1 MAARTPL
8 HPISSHPIPQHPTP
22 NPPAPARPA
31 PTSIHHPRQEPHTRR
46 LVATVLL
53 VLLTLT
59 GLAYA
64 GTFAFSHV
72 FESRRVAAQ
81 MGPKAR
87 LAPLPALDI
96 ALGGA
101 RAIDMQVSLVL
112 APKVKA
118 DAVLR
123 YQDRIADRL
132 FESVG
137 RVEPERLTA
146 PGSAQ
151 LLKDAV
157 KDAVRREAGAGLIR
171 DVYIE
176 RMVVR

>member
-1 MAARTPL
+1 MVAHAQPHPLSHRPAAPSLAAR
-8 HPISSHPIPQHPTP
+8 
-22 NPPAPARPA
+22 PPAKPQ
-31 PTSIHHPRQEPHTRR
+31 PTSVHHPRQEPHTRR
-46 LVATVLL
+46 LVLTLL
-53 VLLTLT
+53 VVLLTLL
-59 GLAYA
+59 GLAYGGSIA
-64 GTFAFSHV
+64 ITKIL
-72 FESRRVAAQ
+72 EPQRVTAV

-87 LAPLPALDI
+87 LAPLPAMDI

-101 RAIDMQVSLVL
+101 RAIDVQVSLVL

-132 FESVG
+132 FERIG
-137 RVEPERLTA
+137 AMEPERLTA
-146 PGSAQ
+146 PGSGQ
-151 LLKDAV
+151 RLKDAV
-157 KDAVRREAGAGLIR
+157 KEAVQREAGAGLIR

>member
-1 MAARTPL
+1 MAASTPL
-8 HPISSHPIPQHPTP
+8 HPHHSIPHHSSPTG
-22 NPPAPARPA
+22 PARPGL
-31 PTSIHHPRQEPHTRR
+31 TSIHHPRQEPHTRH
-46 LVATVLL
+46 LVATLL
-53 VLLTLT
+53 LILLTLV
-59 GLAYA
+59 GLACA
-64 GTFAFSHV
+64 GAFAFSHV
-72 FESRRVAAQ
+72 FENHRVVAQ

-101 RAIDMQVSLVL
+101 RVIDVQVSLVL

>member
-1 MAARTPL
+1 MVAHAQPHPLSRRPAAPSLAAR
-8 HPISSHPIPQHPTP
+8 
-22 NPPAPARPA
+22 PPAKPQ
-31 PTSIHHPRQEPHTRR
+31 PTSVHHPRQEPHTRR
-46 LVATVLL
+46 LVLTLL
-53 VLLTLT
+53 VVLLTLL
-59 GLAYA
+59 GLAYGGSIA
-64 GTFAFSHV
+64 ITKIL
-72 FESRRVAAQ
+72 EQQRVTAV

-87 LAPLPALDI
+87 LAPLPAMDI

-101 RAIDMQVSLVL
+101 RAIDVQVSLVL

-132 FESVG
+132 FERIG
-137 RVEPERLTA
+137 AMEPERLTA
-146 PGSAQ
+146 PGSGQ
-151 LLKDAV
+151 RLKDAV
-157 KDAVRREAGAGLIR
+157 KEAVQREAGAGLIR

>member
-1 MAARTPL
+1 MVAHTPL
-8 HPISSHPIPQHPTP
+8 HPTPSRPIPHHPTSAL
-22 NPPAPARPA
+22 PARARPA
-31 PTSIHHPRQEPHTRR
+31 SPSVQHGPHTPH
-46 LVATVLL
+46 LVATVLI
-53 VLLTLT
+53 VLLTLA

-64 GTFAFSHV
+64 GSFAFNHV

-87 LAPLPALDI
+87 LAPLPAMDI

-101 RAIDMQVSLVL
+101 RAIDVQVSLVL
-112 APKVKA
+112 ASKVKV

-137 RVEPERLTA
+137 RVEAERLTA